1 MWISPV
7 PRRSLASKEMRASHI
22 KEDKPHKDV
31 VKVRRGADVGSDHH
45 FVTASINLKLRSVG
59 PPNKRHRLYDID
71 KLKSPEIQ
79 KAFVLQLKNMFQA
92 LADLDEQEGN
102 ANEEI
107 NKKWGKQ
114 RYSQPSFFAVAAF
127 LTRFHLVDTIT
138 PNGTASFPSHHP
150 RHRQQHIQRAAKP
163 QGAAPSRFTAAHAGD
178 WSVVRCCLH
187 FAGTPPHTPLQGE
200 QQHSSCPFL
209 KGSRHILTLQSGVTV
224 HQSPL
229 PGDNQLEWL
238 FLRCSHCRRGDACG
252 GSRQARQPVP
262 PLLAKP
268 PGAAAAGQRQTL
280 GRRFRGSSKTTSVG
294 NNRVR
299 RRSSPGWRAAG
310 PGRSGQSSRRWLEGA
325 EPRAGS
331 PAQEVHGRQRQ
342 QPPARAESTGEAPV
356 LSSCRRR
363 QPLPPP
369 QDPRQSSSGCR
380 GSNGQAAPASS
391 RAFSARLRWE
401 KSVCTRASP
410 SSIPLSSAQP
420 GSCTPATAH
429 PIPCLLPPPQPC
441 CVLPAPLLA
450 AVSSPYAASLPKKK

>member
-1 MWISPV
+1 MGFWGRGVKRYWGCTAEVFTAILLCSNCFPNTISSG
-7 PRRSLASKEMRASHI
+7 RY
-22 KEDKPHKDV
+22 
-31 VKVRRGADVGSDHH
+31 HH
-45 FVTASINLKLRSVG
+45 TQG
-59 PPNKRHRLYDID
+59 HC
-71 KLKSPEIQ
+71 
-79 KAFVLQLKNMFQA
+79 
-92 LADLDEQEGN
+92 
-102 ANEEI
+102 
-107 NKKWGKQ
+107 
-114 RYSQPSFFAVAAF
+114 
-127 LTRFHLVDTIT
+127 
-138 PNGTASFPSHHP
+138 FPSIP
-150 RHRQQHIQRAAKP
+150 PSPHRQQHIQRAAKP

-209 KGSRHILTLQSGVTV
+209 KGTRHILTLQSRVTV

-262 PLLAKP
+262 QLLATP

-280 GRRFRGSSKTTSVG
+280 GRRFGGSSKTTSVG

-299 RRSSPGWRAAG
+299 RRSSRGWRAAG

-342 QPPARAESTGEAPV
+342 QPPARAESTGEASV

-401 KSVCTRASP
+401 KSCPSP
-410 SSIPLSSAQP
+410 HLLKTGPIWK
-420 GSCTPATAH
+420 TEPATV
-429 PIPCLLPPPQPC
+429 IE
-441 CVLPAPLLA
+441 
-450 AVSSPYAASLPKKK
+450 Y